1 MVAPREVCFVVLTR
15 QSFPIAS
22 TCGFIACLPS
32 QCCSLYCSF
41 HGVCVVGF
49 SVVNTQFDDVAC
61 NGFRGAPEKQSRG
74 IQDQIVAE
82 EVISSVDE
90 EVFAERQLGRM
101 CTRRG
106 CGWLA
111 TAQATAL
118 VDVPTALHFFG
129 CGPKESNAC
138 ASFCANAWLCARQ
151 ATDRDLDSSNTMKKV
166 NDRDLDSSNTMKKVN
181 ASTCASPTTDHDLQ
195 VSSPTRREN
204 LQPL

>member
-1 MVAPREVCFVVLTR
+1 MFLWSHDLSQVHPKGDLGNEGDGKKGDTIMLLNGDDDGKPKRGALCGSHKTVVPNCVR
-15 QSFPIAS
+15 VWF
-22 TCGFIACLPS
+22 
-32 QCCSLYCSF
+32 YCSF

-61 NGFRGAPEKQSRG
+61 NGFRGAPEEESRG
-74 IQDQIVAE
+74 VQNQIVAE

-118 VDVPTALHFFG
+118 VDVPTAHHVFG
-129 CGPKESNAC
+129 CGP
-138 ASFCANAWLCARQ
+138 R
-151 ATDRDLDSSNTMKKV
+151 
-166 NDRDLDSSNTMKKVN
+166 
-181 ASTCASPTTDHDLQ
+181 
-195 VSSPTRREN
+195 SPTRVQVFVRM
-204 LQPL
+204 LGYVLVKQPTVILTVPTP